1 VIQGTASEAVLVAM
15 LAARKLAVKKVTKEQ
30 GISEFQALG
39 KLVAYTS
46 DQAHSCVEK
55 ASQVH
60 KLYSPK
66 RCCVFLFFFFFA
78 PLPLVVFSDISILAC
93 RSQVS
98 V

>member
-1 VIQGTASEAVLVAM
+1 MIQGTASEAMLVAM

-60 KLYSPK
+60 F
-66 RCCVFLFFFFFA
+66 FLFFCFFFA
-78 PLPLVVFSDISILAC
+78 PLPLVVFADISLLAC

-98 V
+98 I